1 MIDFHTH
8 ILPGVDDGSKDV
20 RQSLGMLR
28 MEQKMG
34 IDTVFLTPHF
44 YASQNSPETFLNRRE
59 EAWQRLQMD
68 MDEDLPQ
75 LLLGAEVQYFESIG
89 YAENLKS
96 LCIQGTNLLLL
107 EMPFNRWDDRMV
119 RTVLDLNGTDGIEIV
134 LAHIDRYLGFVKED
148 VWNAFQRSGILM
160 QLNASAFSGWLH
172 RRKAVSL
179 MQNGMVQFIGSDC
192 HNLDSRK
199 PNWEL
204 VPKQAWQIAQ
214 QNSDYLLRQIT
225 AFP

>member
-1 MIDFHTH
+1 
-8 ILPGVDDGSKDV
+8 
-20 RQSLGMLR
+20 
-28 MEQKMG
+28 MG

-59 EAWQRLQMD
+59 EAWEKLQ
-68 MDEDLPQ
+68 EGLEEGLPQ

-89 YAENLKS
+89 YAENLSS

-107 EMPFNRWDDRMV
+107 EMPFNGWDDRMV
-119 RTVLDLNGTDGIEIV
+119 RTVLELNGTDGIQIV
-134 LAHIDRYLGFVKED
+134 LAHIDRYLKFVKEN
-148 VWNAFQRSGILM
+148 VWNLFQQNGILM
-160 QLNASAFSGWLH
+160 QLNASAFSGFLH

-179 MQNGMVQFIGSDC
+179 MQNGFVQFIGSDC

-204 VPKQAWQIAQ
+204 VPERAWQIAQ
-214 QNSDYLLRQIT
+214 QNCDYLLRQIT

>member
-8 ILPGVDDGSKDV
+8 ILPGIDDGSKNA
-20 RQSLGMLR
+20 RQSLEMLR

-44 YASQNSPETFLNRRE
+44 YASQNSPEVFLNRRE
-59 EAWQRLQMD
+59 EAWQKLQAEM
-68 MDEDLPQ
+68 EENLPQ
-75 LLLGAEVQYFESIG
+75 LLLGAEVQYYESIG

-96 LCIQGTNLLLL
+96 LCVQGTNLLLL

-119 RTVLDLNGTDGIEIV
+119 RTVLDLNGTDGMQIV
-134 LAHIDRYLGFVKED
+134 LAHIDRYLKFVKED
-148 VWNAFQRSGILM
+148 VWDLFQRSGILM
-160 QLNASAFSGWLH
+160 QLNASAFSGLLH

-179 MQNGMVQFIGSDC
+179 MRSGTVQFLGSDC

-204 VPKQAWQIAQ
+204 VPEQAWQIAQ
-214 QNSDYLLRQIT
+214 QNCDYLLQQIT

>member
-8 ILPGVDDGSKDV
+8 ILPGIDDGSKDV
-20 RQSLGMLR
+20 RQSLEMLR

-59 EAWQRLQMD
+59 EAWERLQED
-68 MDEDLPQ
+68 MEENLPQ
-75 LLLGAEVQYFESIG
+75 LLLGAEVQYYESIG
-89 YAENLKS
+89 YAENLRS

-107 EMPFNRWDDRMV
+107 EMPFNRWDDRVV
-119 RTVLDLNGTDGIEIV
+119 RTVLDLNGADGMQIV
-134 LAHIDRYLGFVKED
+134 LAHIDRYLKFVKED
-148 VWNAFQRSGILM
+148 VWDLFQRSGILM
-160 QLNASAFSGWLH
+160 QLNATAFSGLLH

-179 MQNGMVQFIGSDC
+179 MQNGFVQFIGSDC

-204 VPKQAWQIAQ
+204 VPEKAWQIAQ
-214 QNSDYLLRQIT
+214 QNCDYLLRQIT

>member
-8 ILPGVDDGSKDV
+8 ILPGIDDGSKGV
-20 RQSLGMLR
+20 QQSLEMLR

-59 EAWQRLQMD
+59 EAWEKLQ
-68 MDEDLPQ
+68 EGLEEGLPQ

-89 YAENLKS
+89 YAENLSS

-107 EMPFNRWDDRMV
+107 EMPFNGWDDRMV
-119 RTVLDLNGTDGIEIV
+119 RTVLELNGTDGIQIV
-134 LAHIDRYLGFVKED
+134 LAHIDRYLKFVKEN
-148 VWNAFQRSGILM
+148 VWNLFQQNGILM
-160 QLNASAFSGWLH
+160 QLNASAFSGFLH

-179 MQNGMVQFIGSDC
+179 MQNGFVQFIGSDC

-204 VPKQAWQIAQ
+204 VPERAWQIAQ
-214 QNSDYLLRQIT
+214 QNCDYLLRQIT

>member
-8 ILPGVDDGSKDV
+8 ILPGMDDGSKNV
-20 RQSLGMLR
+20 RQSLEMLR

-59 EAWQRLQMD
+59 EAWERLQED
-68 MDEDLPQ
+68 MEENLPQ
-75 LLLGAEVQYFESIG
+75 LLLGAEVQYYESIG
-89 YAENLKS
+89 YAENLSS

-107 EMPFNRWDDRMV
+107 EMPFNRWDDRAV
-119 RTVLDLNGTDGIEIV
+119 RTVLDLNGMDGIQIV
-134 LAHIDRYLGFVKED
+134 LAHIDRYLKFVKED
-148 VWNAFQRSGILM
+148 VWDLFQRSGILM
-160 QLNASAFSGWLH
+160 QLNASAFSGLLH

-179 MQNGMVQFIGSDC
+179 MQNGFVQFIGSDC

-204 VPKQAWQIAQ
+204 VPEKAWQIAQ
-214 QNSDYLLRQIT
+214 QNCDYLLRQIT

>member
-8 ILPGVDDGSKDV
+8 ILPGIDDGSKGV
-20 RQSLGMLR
+20 RQSLEMLR

-44 YASQNSPETFLNRRE
+44 YASQNSPGSFLNRRE
-59 EAWQRLQMD
+59 EAWQKLQME
-68 MDEDLPQ
+68 MEEDLPQ
-75 LLLGAEVQYFESIG
+75 LFLGAEVQYFESIG
-89 YAENLKS
+89 YAESLSS

-119 RTVLDLNGTDGIEIV
+119 RTVLDLNGTDGMQVV
-134 LAHIDRYLGFVKED
+134 LAHIDRYLKFVKED
-148 VWNAFQRSGILM
+148 VWDLFQQNGILM
-160 QLNASAFSGWLH
+160 QLNASAFSGWFH

-179 MQNGMVQFIGSDC
+179 MRSGTVQFLGSDC

-204 VPKQAWQIAQ
+204 VPDEAWQIAQ
-214 QNSDYLLRQIT
+214 QNCDYLLRQIT

>member
-8 ILPGVDDGSKDV
+8 ILPGMDDGSKNV
-20 RQSLGMLR
+20 RQSLEMLR

-59 EAWQRLQMD
+59 EAWERLQED
-68 MDEDLPQ
+68 MEENLPQ
-75 LLLGAEVQYFESIG
+75 LLLGAEVQYYESIG
-89 YAENLKS
+89 YAENLSS

-107 EMPFNRWDDRMV
+107 EMPFNRWDDRAV
-119 RTVLDLNGTDGIEIV
+119 RTVLDLNGADGMQIV
-134 LAHIDRYLGFVKED
+134 LAHIDRYLKFVKED
-148 VWNAFQRSGILM
+148 VWDLFQRSGILM
-160 QLNASAFSGWLH
+160 QLNASAFSGLLH

-179 MQNGMVQFIGSDC
+179 MQNGFVQFIGSDC

-204 VPKQAWQIAQ
+204 VPEKAWQIAQ
-214 QNSDYLLRQIT
+214 QNCDYLLRQIT

>member
-8 ILPGVDDGSKDV
+8 ILPGIDDGSKDV
-20 RQSLGMLR
+20 RQSLEMLW

-59 EAWQRLQMD
+59 EAWERLQED
-68 MDEDLPQ
+68 MEENLPQ
-75 LLLGAEVQYFESIG
+75 LLLGAEVQYYESIG
-89 YAENLKS
+89 YAENLSS

-107 EMPFNRWDDRMV
+107 EMPFNRWDDRVV
-119 RTVLDLNGTDGIEIV
+119 RTVLDLNGADGMQIV
-134 LAHIDRYLGFVKED
+134 LAHIDRYLKFVKED
-148 VWNAFQRSGILM
+148 VWDLFQRSGILM
-160 QLNASAFSGWLH
+160 QLNASAFSGLLH

-179 MQNGMVQFIGSDC
+179 MQDGFVQFIGSDC

-204 VPKQAWQIAQ
+204 VPEKAWQIAQ
-214 QNSDYLLRQIT
+214 QNCDYLLRQIT

>member
-8 ILPGVDDGSKDV
+8 ILPGMDDGSKDV
-20 RQSLGMLR
+20 RQSLEMLR

-44 YASQNSPETFLNRRE
+44 YASQNSPEVFLSRRK
-59 EAWQRLQMD
+59 EAWQKLQTEM
-68 MDEDLPQ
+68 EEGLPQ

-89 YAENLKS
+89 YAENLSS

-107 EMPFNRWDDRMV
+107 EMPFNGWDDRVV
-119 RTVLDLNGTDGIEIV
+119 RTVLDLNGTDGMQIV
-134 LAHIDRYLGFVKED
+134 LAHVDRYMRFVKKD
-148 VWNAFQRSGILM
+148 VWDLFQRSGILM

-172 RRKAVSL
+172 RKRSVSL
-179 MQNGMVQFIGSDC
+179 MRSGTVQFLGSDC

-204 VPKQAWQIAQ
+204 VPDEAWQIAQ
-214 QNSDYLLRQIT
+214 QSCDYLLRQIT

>member
-8 ILPGVDDGSKDV
+8 ILPGMDDGSQNV
-20 RQSLGMLR
+20 HQSLEMLR
-28 MEQKMG
+28 MEQKME

-44 YASQNSPETFLNRRE
+44 YASQNSPEVFLNRRE
-59 EAWQRLQMD
+59 EAWQRLQAEM
-68 MDEDLPQ
+68 EGSLPQ

-89 YAENLKS
+89 YAENLS
-96 LCIQGTNLLLL
+96 ALCIQGTNLLLL
-107 EMPFNRWDDRMV
+107 EMPFSRWDDRAV
-119 RTVLDLNGTDGIEIV
+119 RTVLDLNGTDGMQIV
-134 LAHIDRYLGFVKED
+134 LAHIDRYLKFVKED
-148 VWNAFQRSGILM
+148 VWDLFQRSGILM

-179 MQNGMVQFIGSDC
+179 MEKGTVQFIGSDC

-204 VPKQAWQIAQ
+204 VPEQAWQIAQ
-214 QNSDYLLRQIT
+214 QNCDYLLRQIT

>member
-8 ILPGVDDGSKDV
+8 ILPGIDDGSKDV
-20 RQSLGMLR
+20 RQSLEMLR

-59 EAWQRLQMD
+59 EAWERLQ
-68 MDEDLPQ
+68 ENLEEGQPQ
-75 LLLGAEVQYFESIG
+75 LLLGAEVQYYESIG
-89 YAENLKS
+89 YAENLRS

-107 EMPFNRWDDRMV
+107 EMPFNRWDDRVV
-119 RTVLDLNGTDGIEIV
+119 RTVLDLNGADGMQIV
-134 LAHIDRYLGFVKED
+134 LAHIDRYLKFVKED
-148 VWNAFQRSGILM
+148 VWDLFQRSGILM
-160 QLNASAFSGWLH
+160 QLNASAFSGLLH

-179 MQNGMVQFIGSDC
+179 MQNGFVQFIGSDC

-204 VPKQAWQIAQ
+204 VPEKAWQIAQ
-214 QNSDYLLRQIT
+214 QNCDYLLRQIT

>member
-8 ILPGVDDGSKDV
+8 ILPGIDDGSKDV
-20 RQSLGMLR
+20 RQSMKMLR

-44 YASQNSPETFLNRRE
+44 YASQNSPEVFLSRRE
-59 EAWQRLQMD
+59 EAWQRLQG
-68 MDEDLPQ
+68 ELQEGLPQ
-75 LLLGAEVQYFESIG
+75 LLLGAEVQFFESIG
-89 YAENLKS
+89 YAENLRS

-107 EMPFNRWDDRMV
+107 EMPFNRWDDRVV
-119 RTVLDLNGTDGIEIV
+119 RTVLDLNGMDGMQIV
-134 LAHIDRYLGFVKED
+134 LAHIDRYLKFVKEE
-148 VWNAFQRSGILM
+148 VWELFQRNGILM

-179 MQNGMVQFIGSDC
+179 MQNGTVQFIGSDC

-204 VPKQAWQIAQ
+204 IPDVAWQIAQ
-214 QNSDYLLRQIT
+214 QNCDYLLRQIT

>member
-8 ILPGVDDGSKDV
+8 ILPGIDDGSKNV
-20 RQSLGMLR
+20 RQSLEMLR

-59 EAWQRLQMD
+59 EAWERLQED
-68 MDEDLPQ
+68 MEENLPQ
-75 LLLGAEVQYFESIG
+75 LLLGAEVQYYESIG
-89 YAENLKS
+89 YAEDLKS

-107 EMPFNRWDDRMV
+107 EMPFNRWDDRAV
-119 RTVLDLNGTDGIEIV
+119 RTVLDLNGADGMQIV
-134 LAHIDRYLGFVKED
+134 LAHIDRYLKFVKED
-148 VWNAFQRSGILM
+148 VWDLFQRSGILM
-160 QLNASAFSGWLH
+160 QLNASAFSGLLH

-179 MQNGMVQFIGSDC
+179 MQNGFVQFIGSDC

-204 VPKQAWQIAQ
+204 VPEKAWQIAQ
-214 QNSDYLLRQIT
+214 QNCDYLLRQIT

>member
-8 ILPGVDDGSKDV
+8 ILPGMDDGSKDV
-20 RQSLGMLR
+20 HQSLEMLR

-59 EAWQRLQMD
+59 EAWQRLQEGLE
-68 MDEDLPQ
+68 EDLPQ
-75 LLLGAEVQYFESIG
+75 LLLGAEVQYYESIG
-89 YAENLKS
+89 YAENLRS
-96 LCIQGTNLLLL
+96 LCVQGTNLLLL
-107 EMPFNRWDDRMV
+107 EMPFNRWDDRVV
-119 RTVLDLNGTDGIEIV
+119 RTVLDLNGTDGIQIV
-134 LAHIDRYLGFVKED
+134 LAHIDRYLKFVKED
-148 VWNAFQRSGILM
+148 IWALFQRNGILM

-179 MQNGMVQFIGSDC
+179 MQNGTVQFIGSDC

-204 VPKQAWQIAQ
+204 VPDGAWQIAQ
-214 QNSDYLLRQIT
+214 QNCDYLLRQIT